1 MPIQRFSN
9 ETLGGQKILEPRCLY
24 GGIVV
29 QGPFSMVDDLRLPE
43 YIGCNHTLANACPF
57 AFIPS
62 TFKCNSRYLSQAFTQ
77 LYVRDGEWN
86 CHCIYVIVFV
96 SLPYKTRCLLICAQ
110 FYAWT
115 EK

>member
-29 QGPFSMVDDLRLPE
+29 QGPFSMVDDLRLAE

-62 TFKCNSRYLSQAFTQ
+62 TFKRNSRYLSQAFTQ
-77 LYVRDGEWN
+77 LYVTRWGMELSLHLRN
-86 CHCIYVIVFV
+86 CLCFV
-96 SLPYKTRCLLICAQ
+96 AI
-110 FYAWT
+110 
-115 EK
+115 